1 MRKSVL
7 LAMLLMPGLID
18 AVAQNTTI
26 SFDFAVKH
34 YPESRI
40 IQSLLDGHRSEVRYD
55 FRLLRKATGL
65 RKILGDRLVAEE
77 QTTYIAR
84 WDAFDESFVVL
95 IDGAAER
102 VFKDANSFLEFFLS
116 VENRV
121 MTIEEILTDQDYLFC
136 RWRIQ
141 PVKLVPPLTL
151 MTLIKSDLQ
160 TISSWQQT
168 EMKKAIR

>member
-1 MRKSVL
+1 MRKAVL
-7 LAMLLMPGLID
+7 LAILLMPGLID
-18 AVAQNTTI
+18 AVAQNTII
-26 SFDFAVKH
+26 SFDFAVKD
-34 YPESRI
+34 YPESRVI
-40 IQSLLDGHRSEVRYD
+40 DALLDGHRSEVRYD

-65 RKILGDRLVAEE
+65 RKILGDRLVTGE
-77 QTTYIAR
+77 QTTYMAR

-121 MTIEEILTDQDYLFC
+121 MTIEESLTDEDYLLC

-151 MTLIKSDLQ
+151 MTLVKSDLQ
-160 TISSWQQT
+160 TISSWQRT
-168 EMKKAIR
+168 EMKKATR